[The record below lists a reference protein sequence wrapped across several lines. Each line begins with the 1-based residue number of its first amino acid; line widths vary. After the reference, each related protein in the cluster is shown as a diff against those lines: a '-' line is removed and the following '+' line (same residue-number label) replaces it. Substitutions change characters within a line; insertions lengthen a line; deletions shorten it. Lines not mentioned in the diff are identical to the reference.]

1 MIGIMR
7 GGKMYTLHIQY
18 KKPRK
23 INGWGGEYDTIKFDS
38 MEELLK
44 YVNGENAYD
53 YLDYCKRSSDNEI
66 LLYAEDENG
75 RIVW

>member
-1 MIGIMR
+1 
-7 GGKMYTLHIQY
+7 MYTLHIQY

-23 INGWGGEYDTIKFDS
+23 INGWGKEYDTIKFDS

-44 YVNGENAYD
+44 YVNGETAYD
-53 YLDYCKRSSDNEI
+53 YLDNHIHPSGNEI
-66 LLYAEDENG
+66 LLYAEDEKG